1 MEARPTDAAQAP
13 ALSLEDLERAGYRVG
28 RIRLDI
34 GQVFDESR
42 PGEGFVLFR
51 VANRLHRTTRPQVI
65 ERMLLIHPGDPVS
78 AAEIAE
84 SERLLRA
91 ERYFY
96 DVHIRPVRVDGDTVD
111 LEVDTRDV
119 WSLTA
124 GVAFHRTGGANS
136 LSFELQDT
144 NFLGLGKDVQ
154 LLYRSNVDRDEV
166 FARYRDKSLLGT
178 RLHLDLQAGQA
189 SDGRNG
195 RVVVERPFDALD
207 SRWGLGVA
215 LSDGT
220 RVDSRSDL
228 GHVTDRFA
236 AHSGFAEIWG
246 GFSPGLEGSSTHR
259 LTFGLTWSRDRFAPA
274 PEDFDPVGGLVP
286 ADRELLY
293 PWIGW
298 EWVEDG
304 YVVLHDLD
312 KIERSEDVN
321 LGGEA
326 GVRLGFAPRGWG
338 GNPGQAIVSARYR
351 DGLRLGERNLL
362 LVGAD
367 LGGRFGGAGAQDV
380 LASVTVREFFRDFD
394 HGRLLVSL
402 RAELAHALGLDRQ
415 LLLGGDSGLRG
426 YPLRYQQGDRVLL
439 LSVEQRLY
447 FDRELFHLFH
457 VGAAAFADVGRAWFA
472 DPEDAAGRQLG
483 TLRDLGVGL
492 RLGSSRSARAGMVH
506 LDLAMPL
513 DGPSDIAHLQ
523 WLVST
528 SETF

>member
-1 MEARPTDAAQAP
+1 M
-13 ALSLEDLERAGYRVG
+13 
-28 RIRLDI
+28 
-34 GQVFDESR
+34 FDESR
-42 PGEGFVLFR
+42 PGEAFVLFR
-51 VANRLHRTTRPQVI
+51 LANRLHRTTRPRVI
-65 ERMLLIHPGDPVS
+65 ERMLLFHPGDPVS
-78 AAEIAE
+78 ATEIAE

-96 DVHIRPVRVDGDTVD
+96 DVRIRPVAVDGDTVD

-124 GVAFHRTGGANS
+124 GVAFHRTGGANA

-154 LLYRSNVDRDEV
+154 LLYRSNVDRDEAY
-166 FARYRDKSLLGT
+166 ARYRDKSLLGT
-178 RLHLDLQAGQA
+178 RLHLDLEAGEA
-189 SDGRNG
+189 SDGHTG
-195 RVVVERPFDALD
+195 RIVLERPFYSLD
-207 SRWGLGVA
+207 SRWGVGVA

-220 RVDSRSDL
+220 EVGSRSDL

-236 AHSGFAEIWG
+236 ARHDFAEVWG

-259 LTFGLTWSRDRFAPA
+259 LTFGMTWSRDRFAPA
-274 PEDFDPVGGLVP
+274 PEGFDPVGGIVP
-286 ADRELLY
+286 ADRELIY
-293 PWIGW
+293 PWVGW

-326 GVRLGFAPRGWG
+326 GVRLGFAPSGWG
-338 GNPGQAIVSARYR
+338 ENPGQAVVSARYR
-351 DGLRLGERNLL
+351 DGVRLGERNLL
-362 LVGAD
+362 LVAAD
-367 LGGRFGGAGAQDV
+367 LGGRFGGGGTEDL
-380 LASVTVREFFRDFD
+380 LASVTLREYFRDFD
-394 HGRLLVSL
+394 NGRLLVSL
-402 RAELAHALGLDRQ
+402 RAEMAHALSFDRQ
-415 LLLGGDSGLRG
+415 LLLGGDNGLRG
-426 YPLRYQQGDRVLL
+426 YPLRYQQGDRALL

-447 FDRELFHLFH
+447 FDRELFHLFR
-457 VGAAAFADVGRAWFA
+457 VGAAAFFDVGRAWFGDRA
-472 DPEDAAGRQLG
+472 DAVGRQLG

-506 LDLAMPL
+506 LDIAMPL
-513 DGPSDIAHLQ
+513 DGPSDVAHLQ